1 MWLPCS
7 NKQMR
12 LSSWITDTYG
22 LQRLTPYAT
31 DKAFQ
36 AKWREVKQ
44 ENKAKLAAYIK
55 SQFGDDV
62 PLNALFDIQ
71 VGCCSLALVG
81 LATLLMRWTPKHD
94 GQRTW
99 SWDTWSWDTWQP
111 DLAVDSRAHH
121 ARLMELFPN
130 PALCAEHSTHD
141 MWSVGQ
147 LVQND
152 DAQPSAADLCCCAA
166 LVCPPAEQLLVIH
179 ETS

>member
-44 ENKAKLAAYIK
+44 ENKAKLAAYIE

-62 PLNALFDIQ
+62 PLNALLDIQ

-99 SWDTWSWDTWQP
+99 SWDTWQP
-111 DLAVDSRAHH
+111 DLAVDSHAHH

-130 PALCAEHSTHD
+130 PAPCAEHSTHDTHD

-147 LVQND
+147 PVQND

-166 LVCPPAEQLLVIH
+166 LVCPPAEQLLVSH